1 MKICRVS
8 LTEKSRLQPHDIT
21 NQPSVMHNRGSISP
35 KLPCPRK
42 RDRTFDRVSHEHRG
56 FYCSNSYMHK
66 RETQY
71 FYSLFIDSWFLLLRF
86 LCPSCTRLGV
96 LNAVTMLYQR
106 LYIIPKLQLLMD
118 PPKSCPCLFLHSL
131 IPLSS
136 SCLLTPSLTKYIVT
150 PRLSTFRF
158 RASSSKKSI
167 SSNLSPVDFCS
178 FVK

>member
-35 KLPCPRK
+35 KLPCARK
-42 RDRTFDRVSHEHRG
+42 RDRTFDRLSHEHTG

-106 LYIIPKLQLLMD
+106 LYYSQTSIAHGSAQIMSVSLPPLSDPVIKLLPANAVPDQVHCHAKTFHIPI
-118 PPKSCPCLFLHSL
+118 PCLVIKEKHIFESQ
-131 IPLSS
+131 SS
-136 SCLLTPSLTKYIVT
+136 
-150 PRLSTFRF
+150 
-158 RASSSKKSI
+158 
-167 SSNLSPVDFCS
+167 
-178 FVK
+178 